1 MCQLCGCGQYI
12 EQGKEAVLKRA
23 VEIVNELGITAR
35 NADDYEDTEVIS
47 RLIAPFGSSEDDV
60 YQTAA
65 WVSNLHMGMS
75 RGDRSD
81 RYQAHIR
88 AFQDIFSRL
97 PARGEPKHIATTY
110 HQLEQLGHEL
120 DETDLASLDP
130 ETRETLQA
138 VNNIHGNLAGT
149 IARLKQRYGL

>member
-12 EQGKEAVLKRA
+12 EQGKEAVIKRA

-35 NADDYEDTEVIS
+35 NADDYEDTEIIS
-47 RLIAPFGSSEDDV
+47 RLIAPFGSREDDV

-120 DETDLASLDP
+120 DEADLASLDTK
-130 ETRETLQA
+130 TRETLQA

>member
-12 EQGKEAVLKRA
+12 EQGKRAVLKRA
-23 VEIVNELGITAR
+23 VEIVKELGITAR
-35 NADDYEDTEVIS
+35 NADDYENTEIIS
-47 RLIAPFGSSEDDV
+47 RLIVPFGSREDDI

-65 WVSNLHMGMS
+65 WVSNLHTG
-75 RGDRSD
+75 RSQDD

-88 AFQDIFSRL
+88 AFRDIFSLL
-97 PARGEPKHIATTY
+97 PAQGEPKDIATTY

-120 DETDLASLDP
+120 DETDLASLDT

-138 VNNIHGNLAGT
+138 VNNIHVELKVKEE
-149 IARLKQRYGL
+149 RLKQRYDL

>member
-12 EQGKEAVLKRA
+12 EQGKEAVLKRS
-23 VEIVNELGITAR
+23 VEIIKELGITAR
-35 NADDYEDTEVIS
+35 NAVDYEDTEVIS

-60 YQTAA
+60 YRTAV

-81 RYQAHIR
+81 HYQAHIR

-120 DETDLASLDP
+120 DETDLASLDS
-130 ETRETLQA
+130 ETREALQA
-138 VNNIHGNLAGT
+138 VNNIHGNLAGA